1 LLKKITAVVIGIFVF
16 LFSFDV
22 YSQKL
27 KIGYVD
33 IFKLFNQY
41 KKTQDY
47 DKILE
52 SERNKKE
59 KLLEEKKEKIKKMQ
73 EKLSLLNEKEQEKQR
88 KKIMQVAEEYKKM
101 EREFYL
107 DLKKERDEKMKE
119 IVEDIKQVIDDYGKK
134 HGYQIIFNKGAVLY
148 GEEGLDLTDTILK
161 IMNQSYKK

>member
-1 LLKKITAVVIGIFVF
+1 MLKKIVVLIEIFIF
-16 LFSFDV
+16 LFSLNV
-22 YSQKL
+22 YSQRL

-33 IFKLFNQY
+33 VFKLFNQY

-52 SERNKKE
+52 GKKSEKE

-73 EKLSLLNEKEQEKQR
+73 EKLNLLNEKEQEKQR
-88 KKIMQVAEEYKKM
+88 RKITQAAEEYRKM

-119 IVEDIKQVIDDYGKK
+119 IVEDINRVINDYGKK

-148 GEEGLDLTDTILK
+148 GEKGLDLTDTILK
-161 IMNQSYKK
+161 IMNQNYKK

>member
-1 LLKKITAVVIGIFVF
+1 LLRKIIAVVIGISVF
-16 LFSFDV
+16 LFSFNV

-33 IFKLFNQY
+33 ILKLFNQY

-47 DKILE
+47 DKMLE

-88 KKIMQVAEEYKKM
+88 RKITQAAEEYRKM

-119 IVEDIKQVIDDYGKK
+119 IIEDIKRVINDYGKK
-134 HGYQIIFNKGAVLY
+134 NGYQIILNKGAVLY
-148 GEEGLDLTDTILK
+148 GEKGLDLTDIILK
-161 IMNQSYKK
+161 IMNQNYKR

>member
-1 LLKKITAVVIGIFVF
+1 LLKKITILTGMFIFLISSTVCP
-16 LFSFDV
+16 
-22 YSQKL
+22 QGL

-33 IFKLFNQY
+33 ILKLFNQY

-47 DKILE
+47 DKMLG
-52 SERNKKE
+52 SKRSKKE

-73 EKLSLLNEKEQEKQR
+73 EKLNLLNEKEQEKQR
-88 KKIMQVAEEYKKM
+88 KKITQAAEEYREM

-119 IVEDIKQVIDDYGKK
+119 IVEDIKKVIDEYGKK
-134 HGYQIIFNKGAVLY
+134 YGYQIIFNKGAVLY

-161 IMNQSYKK
+161 IMNQNYKK